1 MVSIKKESKQM
12 QNIDRFSRAISALE
26 GLSMNNDIHRNI
38 KKSVIDVLIT
48 LKIK

>member
-26 GLSMNNDIHRNI
+26 GLLMNNDIQRNI
-38 KKSVIDVLIT
+38 KKSVKGVFII